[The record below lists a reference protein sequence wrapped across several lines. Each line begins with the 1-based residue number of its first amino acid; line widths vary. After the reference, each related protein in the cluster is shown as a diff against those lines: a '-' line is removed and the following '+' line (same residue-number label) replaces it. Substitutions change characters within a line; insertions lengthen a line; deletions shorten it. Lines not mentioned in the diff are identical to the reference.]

1 MIHTETQGAVDVVKV
16 DGTLN
21 AEKIGELAQTLER
34 LTKAGAPMVV
44 CDLAHTQL
52 VDSDGLEWLLDA
64 SDQVASCG
72 GTIKLSGLSP
82 LVADI
87 LRLTGVAERFEIF
100 ETAKAG
106 VGSFSR

>member
-1 MIHTETQGAVDVVKV
+1 MIRIETQGAVDVLTI

-21 AEKIGELAQTLER
+21 AEKTGELSKTLDQV
-34 LTKAGAPMVV
+34 TMAGAPMVV
-44 CDLAHTQL
+44 CDMAHTQL
-52 VDSDGLEWLLDA
+52 IDSDGLEWLLNA
-64 SDQVASCG
+64 CDQVAACG
-72 GTIKLSGLSP
+72 GAMKLSGLTP